1 VNWVHGGRDDQGR
14 ALVFESTMDRFLISK
29 PLIERWTMWF
39 KRSKQYRGFQYG
51 LLIRRMMAPEV
62 FDRMVVIGGERE
74 GGTID

>member
-1 VNWVHGGRDDQGR
+1 
-14 ALVFESTMDRFLISK
+14 
-29 PLIERWTMWF
+29 MWF

-62 FDRMVVIGGERE
+62 FGRMVVIGGERE